1 LGIDH
6 DDLWEE
12 QTSLIQ
18 LARIP
23 LYLRLFIIEYERSK
37 QLPTTEAKLIKALI
51 DRILE
56 REKSREAA
64 KIESFAK
71 ERLLSSFAYESVNQ
85 GYWLELPESVARD
98 IFKKKVNVLK
108 DESLIERDLTVGAA
122 WQEIISNNLLTSI
135 NRPSIQWLH
144 QLICDYFLGC
154 EIGQI
159 WTVGSEE
166 DKTSLARRLSRYA
179 WGLPCEVAL
188 SLLDRRTGATFLEQL
203 IRLDGELARR
213 AFESQTENDQQALVE
228 LVISEALKE
237 GDPETDRLEK
247 IAINLP
253 SRITVQTLIDQF
265 QVCNDE
271 MDVPIA
277 KAICALVVEHG
288 VYLAAHR
295 SGVDVSQAISERR
308 FELVSEA
315 VRRAGDQL
323 MAWTNSTNEFVGFY
337 AAKALWEFERG
348 LAAETLKK
356 LTRSSNPEIVR
367 LVRDLME
374 EWNIE

>member
-1 LGIDH
+1 
-6 DDLWEE
+6 
-12 QTSLIQ
+12 
-18 LARIP
+18 
-23 LYLRLFIIEYERSK
+23 
-37 QLPTTEAKLIKALI
+37 
-51 DRILE
+51 
-56 REKSREAA
+56 
-64 KIESFAK
+64 
-71 ERLLSSFAYESVNQ
+71 
-85 GYWLELPESVARD
+85 
-98 IFKKKVNVLK
+98 
-108 DESLIERDLTVGAA
+108 
-122 WQEIISNNLLTSI
+122 
-135 NRPSIQWLH
+135 
-144 QLICDYFLGC
+144 
-154 EIGQI
+154 
-159 WTVGSEE
+159 
-166 DKTSLARRLSRYA
+166 LSRYA

-253 SRITVQTLIDQF
+253 SRITVQTLIDQS